1 MLRVYSDP
9 EVVRQIAEDP
19 ETAPIPEAHKIV
31 FRWTGKLVHEPW
43 ALGAQDI
50 AKLRGAG
57 LVDRDIAHWA
67 VRAASQS
74 WFTMCADGAGV
85 DLDGGALAGPAVGRA
100 RESYEA
106 ECRPDSVG
114 DLGSLNSG
122 SVDRRSESAWIET
135 AEQGD
140 VFESVARRAKERWGC
155 VPHVLRAV
163 SLLPETMD
171 RHAYMI
177 ELLERPQSE
186 SLPAGTHARVRARV
200 AELNRSVW
208 ARPTLEALIERYAP
222 ASAALSRVDELAL
235 ALATKLVETPWK
247 VTEKDAAEFR
257 DAGLDDTVYLDVLD
271 TTAIQNAL
279 DRLCWALG
287 VPADV
292 QPLLPTSD
300 PEVS

>member
-1 MLRVYSDP
+1 MCPTRASS
-9 EVVRQIAEDP
+9 
-19 ETAPIPEAHKIV
+19 
-31 FRWTGKLVHEPW
+31 
-43 ALGAQDI
+43 
-50 AKLRGAG
+50 G
-57 LVDRDIAHWA
+57 LA
-67 VRAASQS
+67 
-74 WFTMCADGAGV
+74 
-85 DLDGGALAGPAVGRA
+85 
-100 RESYEA
+100 
-106 ECRPDSVG
+106 
-114 DLGSLNSG
+114 
-122 SVDRRSESAWIET
+122 
-135 AEQGD
+135 
-140 VFESVARRAKERWGC
+140 VARNDGSACLHDRVARATAIR
-155 VPHVLRAV
+155 VA
-163 SLLPETMD
+163 
-171 RHAYMI
+171 
-177 ELLERPQSE
+177 
-186 SLPAGTHARVRARV
+186 AGRTHARVRARV

-222 ASAALSRVDELAL
+222 ASAALARVDELAL